1 MSLQSHN
8 EAPKAPAPIGV
19 STNDGDKGTGSSQ
32 SLPAKPEPWTAA
44 RIRAIPVHDLC
55 KIISPHTKKELEE
68 LEEDVRQNKLIVP
81 LKMFEGSILDGRGR
95 QEVCAKL
102 ADVMLETNFR
112 TEPFN
117 GTREEAR
124 RYVISTNVKR
134 RHLTQS
140 QRAISAA
147 RMVTTK
153 LGGDRQSA
161 NLLTEIT
168 QEDAAKLLNVSLRLV
183 TDAVKVLPN
192 SDLVKQVEEGKIK
205 VSAAAKSLTQS
216 TPADATAPEAPTS
229 TEGTPTPTPASDQ
242 KAEVKRMSSELVEAI
257 AGLDGD
263 DAKAAI
269 DPLIRDLRL
278 AAKSK
283 GVRLAD
289 DE

>member
-124 RYVISTNVKR
+124 R
-134 RHLTQS
+134 
-140 QRAISAA
+140 
-147 RMVTTK
+147 
-153 LGGDRQSA
+153 QSA

-242 KAEVKRMSSELVEAI
+242 KAEVNRMSSELVEAI

>member
-1 MSLQSHN
+1 MNVQTPIT
-8 EAPKAPAPIGV
+8 AAAPA
-19 STNDGDKGTGSSQ
+19 
-32 SLPAKPEPWTAA
+32 PEPWTAA

-55 KIISPHTKKELEE
+55 KLISPHTKEEREE
-68 LEEDVRQNKLIVP
+68 LEEDVRQNKLLVP
-81 LKMFEGSILDGRGR
+81 LKMFEGRILDGRGR

-112 TEPFN
+112 TEEFI

-124 RYVISTNVKR
+124 RYVISINVKR

-147 RMVTTK
+147 RIVTTK

-161 NLLTEIT
+161 NLLTEMK

-183 TDAVKVLPN
+183 TDAVKLLPHP
-192 SDLVKQVEEGKIK
+192 DLVKQVEEGEIK
-205 VSAAAKSLTQS
+205 VSAAVKTLANPAAPVPAEETTQAS
-216 TPADATAPEAPTS
+216 ATLA
-229 TEGTPTPTPASDQ
+229 TEGGQSPATPASDP
-242 KAEVKRMSSELVEAI
+242 KAEVKRMSEELVRAI
-257 AGLDGD
+257 AGLNGD

-278 AAKSK
+278 AATSK
-283 GVRLAD
+283 GIRLAD